1 VGLTGPVRP
10 VLQSVSG
17 PDGDCFAACVAS
29 LLEVDLAAVPDLAA
43 AGDRWAS
50 VLRRWLAARGLRV
63 DFRPGDGRPLA
74 DQRNPPRGYAVVGQ
88 RGRDGSVHAVVC
100 RDGRIVHDPSPR
112 PVGHPRWP
120 VVLWTIIEGKA

>member
-1 VGLTGPVRP
+1 MRP
-10 VLQSVSG
+10 VLQAVPG

-29 LLEVDLAAVPDLAA
+29 LLEIELAEVPDLAA

-63 DFRPGDGRPLA
+63 DFRLGDRRPLGDQA
-74 DQRNPPRGYAVVGQ
+74 DPPPGPVIAGQ
-88 RGRDGSVHAVVC
+88 RVLDGSVHAVVC

-112 PVGHPRWP
+112 PVGHLRWP
-120 VVLWTIIEGKA
+120 VVLWTLIEEKA